1 MIGRRIRAR
10 QRGKGVPAAEP
21 ARPRTRGRCELHRAN
36 ARCAPSPR
44 VPSSPNKVFSP
55 KVRSW
60 TCRSRL
66 NAAMSLTGDASRHLL
81 MDPEF
86 WRSRLERLEKEPR
99 QLAIFPRSDL
109 SRPGIEVLELRVR
122 AHDGARLTAL
132 LARSSFAET
141 GLEVSLRAC
150 TGPGQPEPDLAAV
163 ESGGTDLLLRYPP
176 DRRLEDRVMDVLRI
190 VEAACSLES
199 LDATRVHFHPSDSC
213 VQDEFA
219 IVQFLRQEGWLKPQ
233 SDS

>member
-1 MIGRRIRAR
+1 
-10 QRGKGVPAAEP
+10 
-21 ARPRTRGRCELHRAN
+21 
-36 ARCAPSPR
+36 
-44 VPSSPNKVFSP
+44 
-55 KVRSW
+55 
-60 TCRSRL
+60 
-66 NAAMSLTGDASRHLL
+66 MSLTGDASRHLL

-163 ESGGTDLLLRYPP
+163 EAGGTDLLLRYPP
-176 DRRLEDRVMDVLRI
+176 DRRLEDRVLDVLRI

-199 LDATRVHFHPSDSC
+199 LDITRVQFHASDSC

-219 IVQFLRQEGWLKPQ
+219 IVQFLRQEGWLKPR